1 MSTHF
6 STYSYTPLFNLKKS
20 DFINL
25 RSNISEYVPLGL
37 DNLLPTQLNKLARE
51 VPVHRA
57 ILNAKTNYV
66 IGKGLASNDPDLQ
79 RLIRFPN
86 NIGLSLT
93 ELMRRIVFDYYVH
106 GNAWIELV
114 TDKKGSF
121 LNLFHADA
129 SKIRIA
135 AEEAA
140 VIVHPDWENYNS
152 SDKLSQKI
160 SLFPYFTKG
169 SDGLYHAIYHIKDY
183 EPEFYYY
190 GLCSYFAGLRS
201 IIITG
206 LANVWNQRR
215 LERHF
220 SSPGLLVIPGVN
232 DPADAQLLDNEFTKF
247 QGADGEKAMELII
260 QYLSDPAPGT
270 AAQMAQ
276 YLEFKRNEEGNWM
289 DLHKQAEM
297 SLITIHNWFRTLT
310 PYSDD
315 KSGFDRNRIISEYE
329 IAMATI
335 IRPHQEMFLQHLF
348 IILSHFN
355 IQSRDLD
362 FINEPPVQKIN
373 PYKFVWEV
381 RRDQGLDFDPNDP
394 IQQQLI
400 IQIRNTFGSNNT
412 AAGADAGAAGADL

>member
-1 MSTHF
+1 MPSF
-6 STYSYTPLFNLKKS
+6 STYNYTPLFNLKKS

-25 RSNISEYVPLGL
+25 RSNLEEYVPFGL

-57 ILNAKTNYV
+57 ILNAKTNYI
-66 IGKGLASNDPDLQ
+66 IGKGLASEDSFLKSFL
-79 RLIRFPN
+79 RTPN
-86 NIGLSLT
+86 NAGLSLT
-93 ELMRRIVFDYYVH
+93 DVLRRIVFDYYTH
-106 GNAWIELV
+106 GNAYIEIV
-114 TDKKGSF
+114 TDKRKSF
-121 LNLFHADA
+121 LNLFHTDA
-129 SKIRIA
+129 SKVRLA
-135 AEEAA
+135 AESPIA
-140 VIVHPDWENYNS
+140 ILHPDWENFKTNDEYTS
-152 SDKLSQKI
+152 RI
-160 SLFPYFTKG
+160 PLFPYFEKG
-169 SDGLYHAIYHIKDY
+169 EDGLFHSIYHIKDY

-206 LANVWNQRR
+206 LANIWNQRR

-232 DPADAQLLDNEFTKF
+232 DPADAQLLDDEFTKF

-315 KSGFDRNRIISEYE
+315 KSGFDKNRIISEYE
-329 IAMATI
+329 VAMASI

-348 IILSHFN
+348 NIFSNFN
-355 IQSRDLD
+355 IQTHELD

-381 RRDQGLDFDPNDP
+381 RRDHGLDFDPNDP
-394 IQQQLI
+394 IQKQLV
-400 IQIRNTFGSNNT
+400 IQVRNTFGS
-412 AAGADAGAAGADL
+412 AGADL